1 MRRSAAPVGTTAWLW
16 TPRRPSRLRR
26 DVEQTLREFDLQRG
40 GFAVLAALR
49 RSGTPY
55 DLRCCNRSRPG
66 EVHPRLPRGQVAGVD
81 EAVRSIVC
89 PAIGLTGH
97 PSTLAGDGDIG
108 GDDLSRSDTE
118 MIEGHIGGEIDV
130 RSTTRSRDI
139 S

>member
-55 DLRCCNRSRPG
+55 AAVTDQDL
-66 EVHPRLPRGQVAGVD
+66 A
-81 EAVRSIVC
+81 RSILGF
-89 PAIGLTGH
+89 PEDRY
-97 PSTLAGDGDIG
+97 LAWMRPCAG
-108 GDDLSRSDTE
+108 
-118 MIEGHIGGEIDV
+118 
-130 RSTTRSRDI
+130 
-139 S
+139 